1 MERMGKVNSK
11 GEAESSDENLPSV
24 SIWWTSEAVT

>member
-1 MERMGKVNSK
+1 MGKLNSK
-11 GEAESSDENLPSV
+11 GEVEISDENLPSV